1 MVDAGS
7 VLSFDLLRM
16 SIKRSKQV
24 SRGSRNRDDDLPSFL
39 KPSTPP
45 EPEPTWENDVASKP
59 DEAFVPYALTSKFD
73 KGALIN
79 HAKFGKGIVIR
90 SEGKLIDVRFQD
102 GDRKLGHSG

>member
-1 MVDAGS
+1 MLAA
-7 VLSFDLLRM
+7 M

-45 EPEPTWENDVASKP
+45 EPEPTWEGDVAGKP

-79 HAKFGKGIVIR
+79 HPKFGKGIVVR